1 MRKRLAEP
9 VAEAKPTAIWAL
21 CALMAATFCVVT
33 AEHLPAGL
41 LPQIS
46 SGLGV
51 SLSAAGRQPASQPA
65 YRPCCRGLR

>member
-46 SGLGV
+46 
-51 SLSAAGRQPASQPA
+51 A
-65 YRPCCRGLR
+65 

>member
-33 AEHLPAGL
+33 AEHLLYRTL

-46 SGLGV
+46 
-51 SLSAAGRQPASQPA
+51 A
-65 YRPCCRGLR
+65 